1 VTAVASQDSLPD
13 GTVPSRAW
21 PAPDAVLAQASGE
34 NFPVAL
40 RWLPKRDRGH
50 LWAIYGF
57 ARLTDDLGDEWSGDR
72 VAALSWLESEL
83 NGAVEGRAAHPTV
96 TAAARTV
103 AQLGVGDQ
111 PLRDLIQANRQ
122 DQIVARY
129 RSFEDLVDY
138 CRLSANPVGRLVLAV
153 FGATTPEHEQWSDA
167 ICTGLQ
173 LAEHWQDV
181 AEDAAA
187 GRIYLPG
194 EDLDRFGVDEAKL
207 FGATSG
213 GELRAL
219 MAFEVARARRWLAAG
234 TPLVGALRGRSRLA
248 VAGFVAGGQAALD
261 AIARADFEVLT
272 ATRPPSPLVFGR
284 RWVRLV
290 AASASTGGA
299 HGH

>member
-1 VTAVASQDSLPD
+1 VTAVTSQDSLPD
-13 GTVPSRAW
+13 GAAPSRAW
-21 PAPDAVLAQASGE
+21 PAPDAILAHASGE

-57 ARLTDDLGDEWSGDR
+57 ARLTDDFGDEWSGDR
-72 VAALSWLESEL
+72 VAALSWLEGEL
-83 NGAVEGRAAHPTV
+83 DGAVAGRAAHPTV
-96 TAAARTV
+96 AAAARTV
-103 AQLGVGDQ
+103 TELGIGDQ

-122 DQIVARY
+122 DQVVGRY
-129 RSFEDLVDY
+129 RSFEDLVGY

-181 AEDAAA
+181 AEDATA

-194 EDLDRFGVDEAKL
+194 EDLDRFGVDEAQL
-207 FGATSG
+207 LGAASG

-234 TPLVGALRGRSRLA
+234 TPLVGALGARSRLA

-261 AIARADFEVLT
+261 AIARADFEVLS
-272 ATRPPSPLVFGR
+272 ATRRPSPLVFSR
-284 RWVRLV
+284 RWLRLV
-290 AASASTGGA
+290 ASTAPTRGA
-299 HGH
+299 RGH